1 MKVLIIEDEIITAR
15 SLQTLL
21 EEVCPECEVVAVLST
36 IAASVEWFRTYPSPD
51 VVFMDIHLG
60 DGSAFAIFD
69 EVQIACPIVFTTS
82 YDEYALKAFEVNA
95 TDYLLKPIDRRKL
108 QHALDKIAASK
119 AQANALAA
127 QETMLRNLLATL
139 RSAEQS
145 ANYPRS
151 LFVQRRDGLM
161 PIAIRD
167 IAFIMAEMKM
177 AKIFMQDGS
186 SHVVDQSLESL
197 LVKLNPKDFYRAN
210 RKFVVAHSA
219 ITNISYW
226 FTGKL
231 LLKLTVTP
239 PEDIIISRQSASGFK
254 TWYLG

>member
-1 MKVLIIEDEIITAR
+1 MKVLIIEDEVITAQ
-15 SLQTLL
+15 SLRTLL
-21 EEVCPECEVVAVLST
+21 IEMCPDCDVVAVLPT
-36 IAASVEWFRTYPSPD
+36 VTASIEWFRANPTPD

-69 EVQIACPIVFTTS
+69 EVQIACPVVFTTS

-95 TDYLLKPIDRRKL
+95 TDYLLKPIDRKKL
-108 QHALDKIAASK
+108 QHAIDKITSNRVQGAAV
-119 AQANALAA
+119 
-127 QETMLRNLLATL
+127 QETMLRNLLATM
-139 RSAEQS
+139 SPAAQPIV
-145 ANYPRS
+145 YPRS
-151 LFVQRRDGLM
+151 LFVQRHDGLM
-161 PIAIRD
+161 PLAIKD
-167 IAFIMAEMKM
+167 IAFIMADMKM
-177 AKIFMQDGS
+177 AKIYLLDGS
-186 SHVVDQSLESL
+186 SHVVDQSLDSL

-231 LLKLTVTP
+231 LLKLTVAP
-239 PEDIIISRQSASGFK
+239 PEDIIVSRQSASDFK

>member
-1 MKVLIIEDEIITAR
+1 MRVLIIEDETITAQ
-15 SLQTLL
+15 SLQALL
-21 EEVCPECEVVAVLST
+21 LEVCPDCELVAVLPT
-36 IAASVEWFRTYPSPD
+36 ISASVDWFRANPAPD

-69 EVQIACPIVFTTS
+69 EVQIACPVVFTTS

-95 TDYLLKPIDRRKL
+95 TDYLLKPIDSRKL

-119 AQANALAA
+119 AQANALAE
-127 QETMLRNLLATL
+127 QETMLRNLLATM
-139 RSAEQS
+139 SPTAQPTV
-145 ANYPRS
+145 YPRS
-151 LFVQRRDGLM
+151 LLVQQHDGLM

-167 IAFIMAEMKM
+167 IAFIMADMKM
-177 AKIFMQDGS
+177 AKIYMQDGS

-197 LVKLNPKDFYRAN
+197 LAKLNPKEFYRAN

-239 PEDIIISRQSASGFK
+239 PEDIIISRQSASDFK
-254 TWYLG
+254 AWYLE